1 MITKIGKLCDNC
13 TFLLNLWHKK
23 QKPITLNAE
32 ITACFTGHRTY
43 DGSRND
49 ELRTAICRLYS
60 MGYRYFLCGMA
71 TGFDLEAAEMV
82 ISLRNRLPLSEVIA
96 VVPFKG
102 MEERFPAEQRA
113 RYQRVIAEAEEVITL
128 ATHYSPGVYTQR
140 NNFMVKNS
148 SAVITYF
155 TGEKGG
161 TAYTIHQAVKHLCYI
176 QNIYNNPQQEFAF

>member
-1 MITKIGKLCDNC
+1 MSIIRYNPDITV
-13 TFLLNLWHKK
+13 
-23 QKPITLNAE
+23 
-32 ITACFTGHRTY
+32 CFTGHRSY

-49 ELRTAICRLYS
+49 ELKTAICRLYS

-82 ISLRNRLPLSEVIA
+82 ISLRNRLPMAEVIA
-96 VVPFKG
+96 IVPFQG
-102 MEERFPAEQRA
+102 MEERFPAEERA
-113 RYQRVIAEAEEVITL
+113 KYARVIAEASEVITL
-128 ATHYSPGVYTQR
+128 ATQYAPGVYTQR

>member
-1 MITKIGKLCDNC
+1 MSIIHYNPD
-13 TFLLNLWHKK
+13 
-23 QKPITLNAE
+23 

-43 DGSRND
+43 DGGRNN
-49 ELRTAICRLYS
+49 ELRAAICRLYS

-71 TGFDLEAAEMV
+71 MGFDLEAAEMV
-82 ISLRNRLPLSEVIA
+82 ISLRNRLPLAEVIA
-96 VVPFKG
+96 IVPFQG

-113 RYQRVIAEAEEVITL
+113 KYARVIAEADEVITL
-128 ATHYSPGVYTQR
+128 ATQYAPGVYTQR

-176 QNIYNNPQQEFAF
+176 QNIYNDPQLQFTF

>member
-1 MITKIGKLCDNC
+1 M
-13 TFLLNLWHKK
+13 FLFVKFAS
-23 QKPITLNAE
+23 QKSMGIKNYNPE

-43 DGSRND
+43 DGGRNA
-49 ELRTAICRLYS
+49 ELERAICHLYS

-71 TGFDLEAAEMV
+71 VGFDLEAAEMV
-82 ISLRNRLPLSEVIA
+82 ISLRNRLPLAEVIS
-96 VVPFKG
+96 VVPFQG

-113 RYQRVIAEAEEVITL
+113 RYARVIAESSEVITL

-140 NNFMVKNS
+140 NNYMVKNS

-176 QNIYNNPQQEFAF
+176 QNIYNDPQLQFTF